1 MDAVTMEQGG
11 SMSSLRRSKIAA
23 NLSYMLKNA
32 MKEHTDKMCA
42 IWEC

>member
-23 NLSYMLKNA
+23 NFSYMLKTA
-32 MKEHTDKMCA
+32 MKQHTYQMRA